1 MRIILFSFIFFIP
14 FFLFAQKAK
23 SPSIGKIYG
32 RVLDETTKKPL
43 EFATIS
49 VFNLGDSLIGGAL
62 VQSNGDFLVDRLPIG
77 PAKVKVYYIGY
88 EAIFKTI
95 KLMPPQAE
103 QDLGNIKLNVNVKN
117 LKEVN
122 IIEETPTV
130 TLGIDKRTY
139 NPDKDLG
146 ARGGT
151 AVDAMKSIPGIT
163 VNSDGTVVLRNSSPI
178 IFVDGRPTALSLD
191 QILAD
196 QIERIEVITN
206 PSAKYVADA
215 TGGILNVVMKKNL
228 KPGYNGAFNTGIGSN
243 KRYNLG
249 GNINVREGKWSFNLS
264 YGNNTATNNNE
275 GFTNRNNF
283 TDGIFSSA
291 NRLSLNSI
299 ATRSGQ
305 NGRLQVDY
313 KINNRNTIFAT
324 QSISGNTFE
333 VNETQNFRFSDAT
346 DATILFGDRLNK
358 QRTTWNMINS
368 QLGFKHSFPK
378 AGKELSTDL
387 NFIHSS
393 NQNNSYFDTKNY
405 SNSGE
410 ILPNNPVLQDN
421 RGSRTAD
428 FITWQLD
435 FTNPVTDTAKWEM
448 GLRAAYKLSNSD
460 FDVSQFSYQT
470 YDFEFDSTLSNMF
483 RIDDFVGAAYV
494 NYSNMFKKKIAY
506 QAGLR
511 FEQTYFV
518 GTLPDRNESFEYIYP
533 KGLKNLDKALF
544 PSIYFSRK
552 FNPKNEAQ
560 LNFSRKI
567 KRPDFMQLIPFIMFA
582 DRQSYQIGNPVLAP
596 EFLNMAE
603 VNYSSIF
610 KKGNLLTSLYFKH
623 TTNTIT
629 NFFSPSP
636 TDPEVLVG
644 SYINGRSSSNFGWEN
659 TLKYSPF
666 SMIDVTFNAHVFY
679 TEISASQNNV
689 LISNGGFSWN
699 TKAMVALRLKNKLS
713 FQVNGNYE
721 APRIIPQGRLREIYF
736 MDLSVNKEFNKHW
749 SASATLSDVFNS
761 KQFGT
766 FYSSEVFQQDISRR
780 WETRYVR
787 FNLTYK
793 FGEPDFSF
801 FRKRN
806 AQRREP
812 GSGGTD
818 MPEM

>member
-1 MRIILFSFIFFIP
+1 MRILISLFFVLSVISSN
-14 FFLFAQKAK
+14 AQMSKP
-23 SPSIGKIYG
+23 PSIGKIYG
-32 RVLDETTKKPL
+32 RVLDEATKKPL
-43 EFATIS
+43 EFATVS
-49 VFNLGDSLIGGAL
+49 VFNMRDSLIGGAL
-62 VQSNGDFLVDRLPIG
+62 VQSNGDFLVDKLPLG
-77 PAKVKVYYIGY
+77 PAKVKIYFIGY
-88 EAIFKTI
+88 EAIFINI
-95 KLMPPQAE
+95 KLMPPKVE

-130 TLGIDKRTY
+130 TLSIDKRTY

-163 VNSDGTVVLRNSSPI
+163 VNSDGSVVLRNSSPI
-178 IFVDGRPTALSLD
+178 IFVDGRPTALTLD

-228 KPGYNGAFNTGIGSN
+228 KPGYNGAINAGIGSN
-243 KRYNLG
+243 KRYSLG

-264 YGNNTATNNNE
+264 YGANTATNDND
-275 GFTNRNNF
+275 GSTNRDNF
-283 TDGIFSSA
+283 TDGLLSSA

-299 ATRSGQ
+299 ATRGGQ

-324 QSISGNTFE
+324 QSISGNGFE
-333 VNETQNFRFSDAT
+333 VNETQNFRFSDAN
-346 DATILFGDRLNK
+346 DSTILFGDRLNT
-358 QRTTWNMINS
+358 QNTTWNMVNT
-368 QLGFKHSFPK
+368 QLGFKHNFPK
-378 AGKELSTDL
+378 SGKELSTDL
-387 NFIHSS
+387 NFIKSW
-393 NQNNSYFDTKNY
+393 NQNNSFFDTRNF
-405 SNSGE
+405 NSEG
-410 ILPNNPVLQDN
+410 ILLPNNPVQQDN
-421 RGSRTAD
+421 RGSRSAD
-428 FITWQLD
+428 FLTWQLD
-435 FTNPVTDTAKWEM
+435 FTNPITDTVKWEM

-460 FDVSQFSYQT
+460 FDV
-470 YDFEFDSTLSNMF
+470 FEFNHQTEAFRFDTTLSNMF

-596 EFLNMAE
+596 EFLNLAE

-610 KKGNLLTSLYFKH
+610 KKGNLLTSLYVKH

-644 SYINGRSSSNFGWEN
+644 TYINGRSSTNFGWEN
-659 TLKYSPF
+659 TMKYSLF
-666 SMIDVTFNAHVFY
+666 SNIDFTLNAHVFY

-699 TKAMVALRLKNKLS
+699 TKAMISVRLKNKLS
-713 FQVNGNYE
+713 FQINGNYE

-736 MDLSVNKEFNKHW
+736 MDLSISKEFNKHW
-749 SASATLSDVFNS
+749 SVSATLSDVFNS
-761 KQFGT
+761 KRFGT
-766 FYSSEVFQQDISRR
+766 YYSSDVFQQDISRR

-812 GSGGTD
+812 GSGGTEI
-818 MPEM
+818 PEM